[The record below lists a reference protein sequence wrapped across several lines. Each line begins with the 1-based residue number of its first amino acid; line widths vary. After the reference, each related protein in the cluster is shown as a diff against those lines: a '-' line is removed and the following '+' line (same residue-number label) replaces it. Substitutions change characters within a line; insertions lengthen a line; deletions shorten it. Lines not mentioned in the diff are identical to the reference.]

1 MNNRFRVFN
10 ITRGYALKHKA
21 ALRGIENC
29 AWAWVEFGIS
39 VRDLTITEQ
48 IQARNEQAKNREPL
62 AMAEIPG
69 VIYEP
74 TEAAVASYFERM
86 GLVRA
91 ANQLFPRE
99 KKKENQL
106 VFG

>member
-1 MNNRFRVFN
+1 MTQNARVFN
-10 ITRGYALKHKA
+10 VTRGYALKHKA

-29 AWAWVEFGIS
+29 AWAWVEFGVS

-69 VIYEP
+69 VSFEQPANASASIYE
-74 TEAAVASYFERM
+74 RL

-91 ANQLFPRE
+91 ANQF
-99 KKKENQL
+99 
-106 VFG
+106 VSA